1 MARFHV
7 RTPCF
12 LVYAHLPL
20 RWIISCARGE
30 HHDDFELPVLSQEL
44 SPHTQ
49 GNVATNS
56 AYSNATRLS
65 ICRLKLFHM
74 LFADFPI
81 GDVEHLEFLRDAFR
95 VRAIA
100 NSFSWS
106 QPSQISIT

>member
-1 MARFHV
+1 M
-7 RTPCF
+7 F
-12 LVYAHLPL
+12 LSLCTFAPPMDHF
-20 RWIISCARGE
+20 RARGE
-30 HHDDFELPVLSQEL
+30 HHDNFELPVLSQEL

>member
-1 MARFHV
+1 M
-7 RTPCF
+7 
-12 LVYAHLPL
+12 
-20 RWIISCARGE
+20 
-30 HHDDFELPVLSQEL
+30 LSQEL

>member
-1 MARFHV
+1 M
-7 RTPCF
+7 
-12 LVYAHLPL
+12 
-20 RWIISCARGE
+20 
-30 HHDDFELPVLSQEL
+30 LSQEL

-81 GDVEHLEFLRDAFR
+81 GDVEHLEFLRDASRSELLQTVFLEPT
-95 VRAIA
+95 
-100 NSFSWS
+100 FLK
-106 QPSQISIT
+106 